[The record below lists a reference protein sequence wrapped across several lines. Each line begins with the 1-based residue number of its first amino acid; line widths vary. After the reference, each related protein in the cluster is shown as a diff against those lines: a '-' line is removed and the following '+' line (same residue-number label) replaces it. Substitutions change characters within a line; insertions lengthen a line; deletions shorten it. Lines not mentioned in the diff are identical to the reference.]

1 MEDYL
6 FIMTPVAGWVI
17 AQTLKILLDLRRN
30 GVQLSDAIAS
40 GGMPSAHTA
49 GIVALTTAIGIRE
62 GVQSAI
68 FGLALTVM
76 VVIIYDSLGV
86 RRAAGENT
94 LAIRKL
100 QRLLKNKN
108 GSHTLLARGHTPN
121 EVLAGSL
128 LGVAIG
134 VIFASLL

>member
-1 MEDYL
+1 MQDYL
-6 FIMTPVAGWVI
+6 YILTPVAGWVT
-17 AQTLKILLDLRRN
+17 AQALKILIDLRRN
-30 GVQLSDAIAS
+30 GVQLSDAVAS

-49 GIVALTTAIGIRE
+49 GIVALTTAIGVRE
-62 GVQSAI
+62 GIESAV

-94 LAIRKL
+94 LAIRNL
-100 QRLLKNKN
+100 QRLLKAKN
-108 GSHTLLARGHTPN
+108 GQRTLLARGHTPS
-121 EVLAGSL
+121 EVLAGSI

-134 VIFASLL
+134 VILTGLL